1 MASNM
6 MMDFLVRRFIKDYE
20 NVENAKVRTA
30 YGMLAGIT
38 GICCNLLLFGGKLF
52 AGLVVNSISVMADAF
67 NNLSDAGSSFI
78 SLIGFV
84 FSGKKPDLDH
94 PFGHGRIEYLA
105 GLGVSFLILLMGVE
119 LAKNSVQKI
128 LHPVSVQISTLSIA
142 VLSASILVKLYMA
155 YYNHAIGKKI
165 RSATMAATATDSL
178 SDAAATTVVL
188 LAMLFLAVTGINI
201 DGYCGILVAV
211 FILAAGIGAAKET
224 VSPLLGQAPDPEF
237 VKEIK
242 ELVMQHEEVLGIHDM
257 AVHDYGPGRVM
268 VSLHAEVSGDGNIYE
283 LHDLIDQIERELK
296 EKLHCETVIHMDPI
310 DVGNEKTV
318 EMKEERVKLV
328 KAIDERLT
336 IHDFRMVTGTTH
348 HNMIFDVVIPAD
360 FKLSQEEL
368 KDIIQKKVW
377 EKWPDYYVVI
387 DVDTAYVY

>member
-1 MASNM
+1 MITCLAKFWIRES
-6 MMDFLVRRFIKDYE
+6 DSEEKKRRVYGTLGAVVGIFLNICLFTGKY
-20 NVENAKVRTA
+20 
-30 YGMLAGIT
+30 LAGFLS
-38 GICCNLLLFGGKLF
+38 G
-52 AGLVVNSISVMADAF
+52 SIAIMADAF

-155 YYNHAIGKKI
+155 YYNHAIGKRI

-283 LHDLIDQIERELK
+283 LHDLIDRIERELK

-318 EMKEERVKLV
+318 EMKEEMVKLV

-377 EKWPDYYVVI
+377 GKWPDYYVVI

>member
-1 MASNM
+1 MITCLAKFWIRES
-6 MMDFLVRRFIKDYE
+6 DSEEKKRRVYGTLGAVVGIFLNICLFTGKY
-20 NVENAKVRTA
+20 
-30 YGMLAGIT
+30 LAGFLS
-38 GICCNLLLFGGKLF
+38 G
-52 AGLVVNSISVMADAF
+52 SIAIMADAF

-283 LHDLIDQIERELK
+283 LHDLIDRIERELK

-318 EMKEERVKLV
+318 EMKEEMVKLV
-328 KAIDERLT
+328 KEIDEQLT

>member
-1 MASNM
+1 MITCLAKFWIRES
-6 MMDFLVRRFIKDYE
+6 DSEEKKRRVYGTLGAVVGIFL
-20 NVENAKVRTA
+20 N
-30 YGMLAGIT
+30 
-38 GICCNLLLFGGKLF
+38 ICLF
-52 AGLVVNSISVMADAF
+52 AGKYLAGFLSGSIAIMADAF

-178 SDAAATTVVL
+178 SDAVATTVVL
-188 LAMLFLAVTGINI
+188 LAMLFLAVTRINI

-283 LHDLIDQIERELK
+283 LHDLIDRIERELK

-318 EMKEERVKLV
+318 EMKEEMVKLV

>member
-1 MASNM
+1 MITCLAKFWIRES
-6 MMDFLVRRFIKDYE
+6 DSEEKKRRVYGTLGAVVGIFLNICLFTGKY
-20 NVENAKVRTA
+20 
-30 YGMLAGIT
+30 LAGFFS
-38 GICCNLLLFGGKLF
+38 G
-52 AGLVVNSISVMADAF
+52 SIAIMADAF

-283 LHDLIDQIERELK
+283 LHDLIDRIERELK

-318 EMKEERVKLV
+318 EMKEEMVKLV
-328 KAIDERLT
+328 KAIDEQLT

>member
-1 MASNM
+1 MITCLAKFWIRES
-6 MMDFLVRRFIKDYE
+6 DSEEKKRRVYGTLGAVVGIFLNICLFTGKY
-20 NVENAKVRTA
+20 
-30 YGMLAGIT
+30 LAGFFS
-38 GICCNLLLFGGKLF
+38 G
-52 AGLVVNSISVMADAF
+52 SIAIMADAF

-142 VLSASILVKLYMA
+142 VLSVSILVKLYMA

-165 RSATMAATATDSL
+165 RSATIAATATDSL

-283 LHDLIDQIERELK
+283 LHDLIDRIERELK

-318 EMKEERVKLV
+318 EMKEEMVKLV

>member
-1 MASNM
+1 MITCLAKFWIRES
-6 MMDFLVRRFIKDYE
+6 DSEEKKRRVYGTLGAVVGIFLNICLFTGKY
-20 NVENAKVRTA
+20 
-30 YGMLAGIT
+30 LAGFLS
-38 GICCNLLLFGGKLF
+38 G
-52 AGLVVNSISVMADAF
+52 SIAIMADAF

-211 FILAAGIGAAKET
+211 FILAAGVGAAKET

-283 LHDLIDQIERELK
+283 LHDLIDRIERELK

-310 DVGNEKTV
+310 DVGNVKTV
-318 EMKEERVKLV
+318 EMKEEMVKLV

-360 FKLSQEEL
+360 FKLSQEDL

>member
-1 MASNM
+1 MITCLAKFWIRESDSEEKKRRVYGTLGAVM
-6 MMDFLVRRFIKDYE
+6 GIFLNICLFTGKY
-20 NVENAKVRTA
+20 
-30 YGMLAGIT
+30 LAGFFS
-38 GICCNLLLFGGKLF
+38 G
-52 AGLVVNSISVMADAF
+52 SIAIMADAF

-178 SDAAATTVVL
+178 SDAVATTVVL

-283 LHDLIDQIERELK
+283 LHDLIDRIERELK

-318 EMKEERVKLV
+318 EMKEEMVKLV

-336 IHDFRMVTGTTH
+336 IHDFRMVTGMTH

>member
-1 MASNM
+1 MITCLAKFWIRES
-6 MMDFLVRRFIKDYE
+6 DSEEKKRRVYGTLGAVVGIFL
-20 NVENAKVRTA
+20 N
-30 YGMLAGIT
+30 
-38 GICCNLLLFGGKLF
+38 ICLF
-52 AGLVVNSISVMADAF
+52 AGKYLAGFLSGSIAIMADAF

-283 LHDLIDQIERELK
+283 LHDLIDRIERELK

-310 DVGNEKTV
+310 DVGNVKTV
-318 EMKEERVKLV
+318 EMKEEMVKLV

-360 FKLSQEEL
+360 FKLSKEEL
-368 KDIIQKKVW
+368 KDIIKKKVW
-377 EKWPDYYVVI
+377 EKWPDHYVVI